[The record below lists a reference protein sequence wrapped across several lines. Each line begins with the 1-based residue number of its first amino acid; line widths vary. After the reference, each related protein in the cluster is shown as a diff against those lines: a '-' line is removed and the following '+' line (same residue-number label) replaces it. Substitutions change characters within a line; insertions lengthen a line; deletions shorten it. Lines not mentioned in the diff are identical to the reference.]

1 MAVESRR
8 EAKESSR
15 RIVMEER
22 MTGST
27 RKSKTRREPKVASD
41 LSESNRGNCSNTW
54 MGLTGGEG
62 SSKLQY
68 LDEAKLGEKSRNIW
82 KKKIKMVLAETS
94 DGGGRLSGK
103 GK

>member
-8 EAKESSR
+8 EAKESR

-22 MTGST
+22 ATGNT

-41 LSESNRGNCSNTW
+41 LTESNRGNCGDIW
-54 MGLTGGEG
+54 MGLTRGEG
-62 SSKLQY
+62 SCKLQY
-68 LDEAKLGEKSRNIW
+68 LDEAKLGEKSRNIRENI
-82 KKKIKMVLAETS
+82 IKMVLAETN
-94 DGGGRLSGK
+94 DGGRGLSGK